1 MTNFTTNL
9 RPLCEDSLAEIV
21 FQGGLVA
28 WRRGQSHAEM
38 LWQKVGSKRVTIQ
51 LANYLG
57 WWNKLHLSKW
67 QFHHFQAARLCSSAI
82 CWCHMFVIFWEFVF
96 ENFTGKFKQS
106 SLWWF
111 RTSQIAV
118 LLFGGLGPQ
127 KTCVPTFL
135 RPFDPHFE
143 TISASTVASSTRD
156 PLEPHLEN
164 RQVTK
169 LLLAPA
175 LP

>member
-1 MTNFTTNL
+1 MTDFNTKL
-9 RPLCEDSLAEIV
+9 RLLCEDSFAELV

-28 WRRGQSHAEM
+28 WQRGQSHAEM
-38 LWQKVGSKRVTIQ
+38 LWQKVGSKRLTIQ

-67 QFHHFQAARLCSSAI
+67 QFHHFQAARLCSSAV
-82 CWCHMFVIFWEFVF
+82 CWCHIFVIFWEFVS
-96 ENFTGKFKQS
+96 EKFTRKFKQS

-111 RTSQIAV
+111 RTSQIV
-118 LLFGGLGPQ
+118 VFLFGGLGPQ
-127 KTCVPTFL
+127 RTCVPTFL

-143 TISASTVASSTRD
+143 TVLASIVASSTRD

-169 LLLAPA
+169 FLLAPA